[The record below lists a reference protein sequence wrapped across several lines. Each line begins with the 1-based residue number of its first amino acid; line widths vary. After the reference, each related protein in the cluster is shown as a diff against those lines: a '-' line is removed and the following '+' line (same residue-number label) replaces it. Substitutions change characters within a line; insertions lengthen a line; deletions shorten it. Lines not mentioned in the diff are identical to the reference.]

1 MQHRAAANR
10 NRMEHF
16 LYCLG
21 PLGLNSPPF
30 TRRSSI
36 SLVLAGQALPFWG
49 VRLSCSDSIMG
60 SVSLGPEI
68 WLSAVQTPAGGAIV
82 SMKPMPAITGAWM
95 REAKLTVSK

>member
-1 MQHRAAANR
+1 MAEPGNR
-10 NRMEHF
+10 PHI
-16 LYCLG
+16 YGLG

-60 SVSLGPEI
+60 SGSLGLGI
-68 WLSAVQTPAGGAIV
+68 WLSAVHTPAGGDMV
-82 SMKPMPAITGAWM
+82 SMKPMPAITGALI